1 MANIEGLGVFYLGNS
16 YDLAARKTTDEAILY
31 DSRRL
36 TTHAVCMGMTGSG
49 KTGLCVGLLEEAALD
64 GIPAIAIDPKG
75 DISNLLL
82 SFPELRPSDFRP
94 FVDEGEAA
102 RQGLTVDA
110 LAEHAA
116 NAQRAGL
123 LAWGQ
128 DADRIRRFRDACE
141 LAIYTPGSETGLP
154 LSLLRSFSLP
164 GSAVLED
171 AELLAGQIEGTV
183 SGLLGLVGIDAEP
196 LRSREHV
203 LLSQILGAAW
213 ASRKGLDLAGLIQ
226 SVQTPPFNRIGVLEL
241 DTFYAKSDRD
251 TLAIALN
258 SLLASP
264 SAAAWARGEPLD
276 IQRLLYGA
284 QGKPKISILSI
295 AHLSDAQRMFFV
307 TRLLDALVA
316 WMRQQTGTS
325 SLRALL
331 YMDEIF
337 GYFPPTAAPPS
348 KRPMLV
354 LLKQARAFGL
364 GVVLA
369 TQNPVDLDYKGLAN
383 CGAWFLGRLQTERDK
398 LRVLE
403 GLETASGQA
412 SGNGFDRAAL
422 DRALSTLGSRVF
434 VLHDVREA
442 APIAF
447 QTRQTLSFLRGPLSR
462 EQIMALMAEK
472 KAEVSAS
479 PTPSTE
485 SSAAATLKPAPAA
498 GLSEVFVAALPGAGG
513 ALVYKP
519 ALWAVAKLHYVNA
532 GSATDAWASTALVAP
547 LDASD
552 PELDWSQA
560 SVAAADFAM
569 RSTAQ
574 PEPEASFLA
583 LPKLA
588 SDAKQLAASKKALTA
603 HLYEQRPLELSEC
616 KTLRL
621 TSAAGEDAAAFRAR
635 VALAAREARDR
646 ALEQVK
652 QKYDAKFAKL
662 RSEWDGAEAKVSK
675 ERAEAKASQV
685 DALAS
690 VGSTVLGALLGRS
703 PFTATTLRRGASVV
717 KSAGRASKQHND
729 VALAE
734 AKQAELR
741 ETWSTLQREA
751 NEALHAVQAAWDP
764 GKLEVQSTQVAARKA
779 DTNVTSFSLL
789 WLPFRKDGNGTLVP
803 AFVWP

>member
-1 MANIEGLGVFYLGNS
+1 MANIEGLGVFYLGKG
-16 YDLAARKTTDEAILY
+16 YDLASQKTTEEVILY
-31 DSRRL
+31 DSRRM
-36 TTHAVCMGMTGSG
+36 TTHAVCVGMTGSG

-82 SFPELRPSDFRP
+82 SFPDLLPSDFRP
-94 FVDEGEAA
+94 FVDEGEAE

-110 LAEHAA
+110 LAERAA
-116 NAQRAGL
+116 AAQRDGL
-123 LAWGQ
+123 VAWGE
-128 DADRIRRFRDACE
+128 DGARIRRFRDACE
-141 LAIYTPGSETGLP
+141 LALYTPGSEAGLP

-164 GSAVLED
+164 DSTVLDD

-183 SGLLGLVGIDAEP
+183 SGLLGLIGIDAEP

-213 ASRKGLDLAGLIQ
+213 TARKGLDLAGLIQ
-226 SVQTPPFNRIGVLEL
+226 SVQTPPFARIGVIEL
-241 DTFYAKSDRD
+241 DTFYPRSERTA
-251 TLAIALN
+251 LAIALN

-264 SAAAWARGEPLD
+264 SASAWAQGEPLD

-307 TRLLDALVA
+307 TALLDALVA
-316 WMRQQTGTS
+316 WMRQQSGTS

-348 KRPMLV
+348 KRPMLL

-383 CGAWFLGRLQTERDK
+383 CGTWFLGRLQTERDK

-403 GLETASGQA
+403 GLESASGQA
-412 SGNGFDRAAL
+412 SGGGFDRAAL
-422 DRALSTLGSRVF
+422 DHALSTLGSRVF
-434 VLHDVREA
+434 VMNDVREA
-442 APIAF
+442 APIVF

-462 EQIMALMAEK
+462 EQIKALMAGK

-479 PTPSTE
+479 LPQSRE
-485 SSAAATLKPAPAA
+485 VSAAATLKPAPAD
-498 GLSEVFVAALPGAGG
+498 GLSEIFVAALPGAGT
-513 ALVYKP
+513 LLYKP
-519 ALWAVAKLHYVNA
+519 AFWAVTKLHYVDA
-532 GSATDAWASTALVAP
+532 KSATDVWVKMAFVAA

-552 PELDWSQA
+552 VELDWSKA
-560 SVAAADFAM
+560 SLAAADFAT
-569 RSTAQ
+569 RATGERA
-574 PEPEASFLA
+574 PEATFLP
-583 LPKLA
+583 LTKLA
-588 SDAKQLAASKKALTA
+588 SEAKPLAGSKKTLLS
-603 HLYEQRPLELSEC
+603 HLYENCPLTLSDC
-616 KTLRL
+616 KVLRL
-621 TSAAGEDAAAFRAR
+621 TSAAGEDSAAFRAR
-635 VALAAREARDR
+635 VSLAAREARDG
-646 ALEQVK
+646 ALAQVK

-662 RSEWDGAEAKVSK
+662 RADWDGAEAKVSK

-685 DALAS
+685 DALAQ

-703 PFTATTLRRGASVV
+703 PFTASTVRRGASVV

-729 VALAE
+729 VARAE
-734 AKQAELR
+734 AKQAELSA
-741 ETWSTLQREA
+741 TWSALQAEA
-751 NEALHAVQAAWDP
+751 NAALQAVQLAWDP
-764 GKLEVQSTQVAARKA
+764 AKLELQSTRIAARKS
-779 DTNVTSFSLL
+779 DIEVVSFNLL
-789 WLPFRKDGNGTLVP
+789 WLPFRREREGTPVP
-803 AFVWP
+803 AFAWP